1 MSCCAA
7 PGNLNRRT
15 GFVAGKHRASALMLV
30 VISLLMPWQMKAAGT
45 WTALAHAAPAT
56 VQLMLLLSDGTVMCS
71 DGGGS
76 TWHRLTPDIH
86 GSYINGTWS
95 TLASMHDTRL
105 YFSSDV
111 VPDGRVVVAG
121 GEYGTGGSTA
131 EVYDPLSNTWTRT
144 PVSGQDF
151 VDSISRS
158 ERRVGKECRCRW
170 LWYP

>member
-1 MSCCAA
+1 MSFGAA

-15 GFVAGKHRASALMLV
+15 GFVAGKHRASAWMLV

-56 VQLMLLLSDGTVMCS
+56 VQLMLLLSDGTVVCS

-76 TWHRLTPDIH
+76 TWHRLAPGIR
-86 GSYINGTWS
+86 GIYINGTWS
-95 TLASMHDTRL
+95 TPAAMHDTRL

-121 GEYGTGGSTA
+121 GEYGTGGGRGA
-131 EVYDPLSNTWTRT
+131 GGGPL
-144 PVSGQDF
+144 
-151 VDSISRS
+151 
-158 ERRVGKECRCRW
+158 C
-170 LWYP
+170 